1 MQDFDAFVSQQM
13 AYNQKAQSHKIRIS
27 IDSQGLHDEILDTTS
42 NIEPSKR
49 AGPASPFIDI
59 PDLLTFSFSG
69 RRRQLDELAEVLI
82 NPTKPASMWCVIH
95 GMPGVGKSQ
104 IALRFAQDAFDA
116 GHFAY
121 VLWISASTL
130 EKLTQGLSSLVD
142 LLELPHPGTN
152 NQNARLSA
160 TRRWLEA
167 AKDEGAKWLLVFDNV
182 GDSTIELIRAL
193 IPRNHGGGRMLFTT
207 RSEQTASLLAVHG
220 AHQHKIIEL
229 LPPEVEEAV
238 DLFYA
243 AAGTLIRPEER
254 SEARKLVKTIGR
266 LPLAIDQA
274 ASFLKVSQGHY
285 NISGLI
291 DLYEGE
297 HGIDVSVHSSL

>member
-1 MQDFDAFVSQQM
+1 M
-13 AYNQKAQSHKIRIS
+13 AYNQKTQSNKIRIS
-27 IDSQGLHDEILDTTS
+27 INSQDLDDKILDTTS
-42 NIEPSKR
+42 NIEPNKPT
-49 AGPASPFIDI
+49 GPAGSFIDI

-69 RRRQLDELAEVLI
+69 RRQQLDELAGVLV
-82 NPTKPASMWCVIH
+82 NSTEPASMCCVIH

-121 VLWISASTL
+121 VLWIYASTV

-152 NQNARLSA
+152 DQNARLSA
-160 TRRWLEA
+160 TRRWLET
-167 AKDEGAKWLLVFDNV
+167 AKDGGARKWLLVFDNV
-182 GDSTIELIRAL
+182 DNSIIELVRAL
-193 IPRNHGGGRMLFTT
+193 IPRNHAGGSVLFTT
-207 RSEQTASLLAVHG
+207 RSEHTASLLAAHG
-220 AHQHKIIEL
+220 THQHKIIEL
-229 LPPEVEEAV
+229 LPPEDEEAV

-243 AAGTLIRPEER
+243 AAGARIRPEER
-254 SEARKLVKTIGR
+254 SEARELVKTIGR

-285 NISGLI
+285 NISELI
-291 DLYEGE
+291 KLYGGE
-297 HGIDVSVHSSL
+297 HRMDVSAYSSS